1 MCLSKLKALLEVG
14 DLIEIV
20 RTGYKHW
27 GVYAGDGEI
36 IHLTPNTSG
45 CNGFIGIFDRFL
57 SKSVVKCAKLEDVVG
72 NCYASVNNFLDG
84 KVKAKL
90 REEIL
95 KCAKECSEKE
105 GYSILFGNC
114 ETFANM
120 CRYGNPVSFQ
130 AVTLVK
136 ILLALDVGIAVG
148 TLTMGFLEDKI
159 GWFGANV
166 AGVIAGAATAGATL
180 YFSMTLAF
188 LEELVITLVT
198 KASKQVLL
206 SVGLGAASNILLYV
220 NIICVIGYIIYI
232 LYQVFTSETFKKICS
247 WVQASCSQFVERL
260 DDLVVRT
267 VSRLRSAPQ

>member
-1 MCLSKLKALLEVG
+1 MCLSKFKALLEVG

-20 RTGYKHW
+20 RNGYKHW

-36 IHLTPNTSG
+36 IHLTSNRSG
-45 CNGFIGIFDRFL
+45 CNGLIGIFDRLL

-72 NCYASVNNFLDG
+72 NCDASVNNFLDG

-120 CRYGNPVSFQ
+120 CRYENPVSFQ

-136 ILLALDVGIAVG
+136 ILIALDVGIAVG
-148 TLTMGFLEDKI
+148 KLTKGFLEDKI
-159 GWFGANV
+159 GCFGANV
-166 AGVIAGAATAGATL
+166 AGAITGAATAGGTL
-180 YFSMTLAF
+180 YLSITLAF
-188 LEELVITLVT
+188 
-198 KASKQVLL
+198 
-206 SVGLGAASNILLYV
+206 GLGVASNIVL
-220 NIICVIGYIIYI
+220 IGNI
-232 LYQVFTSETFKKICS
+232 LYIFYIVYQVVTSETFKTIFS
-247 WVQASCSQFVERL
+247 WLYESFSDFL
-260 DDLVVRT
+260 SGLYNLVIRT
-267 VSRLRSAPQ
+267 VSRLMSVPQ

>member
-1 MCLSKLKALLEVG
+1 MCLSKFKALLKVG

-36 IHLTPNTSG
+36 IHLTSNRSG
-45 CNGFIGIFDRFL
+45 CDGLIGIFDRFL

-72 NCYASVNNFLDG
+72 NCDVCVNNFLDG
-84 KVKAKL
+84 KLKAKL
-90 REEIL
+90 KEEIL
-95 KCAKECSEKE
+95 EIAKECLGKE

-120 CRYGNPVSFQ
+120 CRYENPVSFQ
-130 AVTLVK
+130 AITLVK
-136 ILLALDVGIAVG
+136 ILVALDVGIAVK
-148 TLTMGFLEDKI
+148 TLTTGFLEDKI
-159 GWFGANV
+159 GCFGANV
-166 AGVIAGAATAGATL
+166 AGVIAGVATAGGTL

-198 KASKQVLL
+198 NASKQVLL

-220 NIICVIGYIIYI
+220 NILCVIGYIIYI

>member
-1 MCLSKLKALLEVG
+1 MALCALLEVG

-45 CNGFIGIFDRFL
+45 CNGLIGIFDRFL

-72 NCYASVNNFLDG
+72 NCDASVNNFLDG

-120 CRYGNPVSFQ
+120 CRYENPVSFQ

-136 ILLALDVGIAVG
+136 ILIALDVGIAVG
-148 TLTMGFLEDKI
+148 KLTKGFLEDKI
-159 GWFGANV
+159 GCFGANV
-166 AGVIAGAATAGATL
+166 AGAITGAATAGGTL
-180 YFSMTLAF
+180 YLSITLAF
-188 LEELVITLVT
+188 LEELVIKLVIE
-198 KASKQVLL
+198 ASKPVLL
-206 SVGLGAASNILLYV
+206 SVGLGVASNILLIV
-220 NIICVIGYIIYI
+220 NIGFIFYTV
-232 LYQVFTSETFKKICS
+232 YQVVTSETFQTIFNWLWES
-247 WVQASCSQFVERL
+247 FSDFLSGL
-260 DDLVVRT
+260 YSLVART
-267 VSRLRSAPQ
+267 VSRLMSAPQ